1 MYYYSYALF
10 LATALPILPALASPF
25 PATDEVVGKAA
36 TALKPINVLDFEA
49 ATGVQRRAA
58 EDFFNLDLSTQAQL
72 IYGRPGDDGQLLLAN
87 MTLYAPN
94 GLQMVMMELF
104 EPMTTAVD
112 CNGDDGMMSLTF
124 KSQDAFKHAMD
135 TWSFIN
141 QAEEKKFLLIANHD
155 GCGPQDERQ
164 PYLITNI
171 REDEEK
177 LSTFLTAEK
186 APWSDVAGTYDLDF
200 GRAIQSKKASR
211 RRGLWDTITNAVS
224 NTGDFII
231 NGDADFSKSVNF
243 PVNVAGSFQVT
254 GHLSVKDFSL
264 QQLTLAGSP
273 QGFAAKMDIA
283 TKITAPYSPDQL
295 AYSKELFSA
304 PIPEAGI
311 SVTGIFSLGAV
322 VSYEVGVSTTF
333 SGSASMSFGLTASL
347 PDTAVVIADSLDRS
361 ASTATGFEGAVFD
374 PHFNLTALSAGVT
387 LAAFSQAKLTFGVDI
402 TKVGKLEVGVAL
414 KLPAVEA
421 IVKGAYD
428 EAGLCSPGTSKTGAQ
443 INTNVFVAVDLTAD
457 AELGEDE
464 DSTPTLALRLFKSA
478 LPISSSCFPIDIP
491 DLTADS
497 TALTLPAATLP
508 TEPLPTT
515 FPEGDLAAN
524 AGAVAAK
531 LRRSIGRRAR

>member
-1 MYYYSYALF
+1 
-10 LATALPILPALASPF
+10 
-25 PATDEVVGKAA
+25 
-36 TALKPINVLDFEA
+36 
-49 ATGVQRRAA
+49 
-58 EDFFNLDLSTQAQL
+58 
-72 IYGRPGDDGQLLLAN
+72 

-94 GLQMVMMELF
+94 GLQMVMMERF
-104 EPMTTAVD
+104 EPMTAAVD
-112 CNGDDGMMSLTF
+112 CNGDDGTMSLTF
-124 KSQDAFKHAMD
+124 KSQDAFKHAMNN
-135 TWSFIN
+135 WGFIN

-155 GCGPQDERQ
+155 GCGPQYERQ

-171 REDEEK
+171 REDEGK
-177 LSTFLTAEK
+177 LTTFLTAEK
-186 APWSDVAGTYDLDF
+186 ASWSDVAGTYDLDF
-200 GRAIQSKKASR
+200 GRAIQPKKASR

-243 PVNVAGSFQVT
+243 PVNVGTPGVVTSVVNTTLCVNNPLVYTQPPIDSPYRFSLHCLDCYITGSFQVT

-273 QGFAAKMDIA
+273 QGIAAKMDIA

-295 AYSKELFSA
+295 GYSKELFSA

-333 SGSASMSFGLTASL
+333 SGSASMNFGLTASL
-347 PDTAVVIADSLDRS
+347 PDTAVVIADGLDRS

-387 LAAFSQAKLTFGVDI
+387 FAAFSQAKLTFGVDI
-402 TKVGKLEVGVAL
+402 TKVGKLEVGMGL

-421 IVKGAYD
+421 IVKEAYD

-443 INTNVFVAVDLTAD
+443 INTNVFVAVDLIAN
-457 AELGEDE
+457 AELGEDH
-464 DSTPTLALRLFKSA
+464 DSTPTFGLRLFKSA

-491 DLTADS
+491 GLTADS
-497 TALTLPAATLP
+497 TAPALPAATLP

-515 FPEGDLAAN
+515 IPEGDLAAN

-531 LRRSIGRRAR
+531 IRRSIGRRAF